1 MVGVTELDGLRVGDG
16 DDENVLDGDGD
27 DENVLVGVSE
37 LDGLRVGEGDILAA
51 ITAFTPPFVPTYTLD
66 PSLPIAA
73 DV

>member
-1 MVGVTELDGLRVGDG
+1 MVGVTELDGLRV
-16 DDENVLDGDGD
+16 GDGD